1 MASRTAQTAA
11 KSAKRQNEFGADL
24 WVKDQSKTYRHP
36 TGGRGMFAGLQDAK
50 HYNVEGGWAKRAPE
64 ERPGFFSW
72 LYNRILTTEIE
83 GSSWRQM
90 RAWATMMM
98 ATAAAAREES
108 KMNLQPR
115 TRPILEPVRVP
126 ISTTQSPSPMAALAM
141 RMRQNAQR
149 RTMTTM
155 AYPYPYP
162 YPSPFPFLA
171 PLSQTTARRRH
182 RSYPRPRRLPAR
194 AAMPPSSAST
204 TRLKLPV
211 PQVLTKTFPLTVVS
225 LALAAATASWV
236 VSIVLRPISHFHLS
250 SSSSSSTSA
259 SSPLAD
265 PASPRRPTTA
275 IPPPHQIYD
284 EAMYKDPAF
293 SALMAEESGSHLS
306 LGPVACFFLPSAGE
320 EQHVLRERY
329 DYSFWVDGMDS

>member
-1 MASRTAQTAA
+1 
-11 KSAKRQNEFGADL
+11 
-24 WVKDQSKTYRHP
+24 
-36 TGGRGMFAGLQDAK
+36 
-50 HYNVEGGWAKRAPE
+50 
-64 ERPGFFSW
+64 
-72 LYNRILTTEIE
+72 
-83 GSSWRQM
+83 M

-108 KMNLQPR
+108 KMNLQPH

-126 ISTTQSPSPMAALAM
+126 ISRTQSPSPMAALAM

-162 YPSPFPFLA
+162 SPFPFLA
-171 PLSQTTARRRH
+171 PLSQTTALRRH

-194 AAMPPSSAST
+194 AAMPPSSAAT

-250 SSSSSSTSA
+250 SSSSSTSA

-265 PASPRRPTTA
+265 PTSPRRPTTA

-293 SALMAEESGSHLS
+293 SALMTEESGSHLS

>member
-1 MASRTAQTAA
+1 MASRTAQSAVKT
-11 KSAKRQNEFGADL
+11 AKRQNEFGADL
-24 WVKDQSKTYRHP
+24 WVKDQSKTYRRP

-50 HYNVEGGWAKRAPE
+50 HYNVEGGWAKRAPD

-90 RAWATMMM
+90 RAWATMTM

-108 KMNLQPR
+108 KMNLQPH
-115 TRPILEPVRVP
+115 TRRILEPVRVP

-162 YPSPFPFLA
+162 SSFSFLA
-171 PLSQTTARRRH
+171 PLSSQTTARRRH
-182 RSYPRPRRLPAR
+182 RAYPRPRRLPAR
-194 AAMPPSSAST
+194 AAMPPSSA

-236 VSIVLRPISHFHLS
+236 VSIVLHPISHFHL
-250 SSSSSSTSA
+250 SSSSSTSA

-265 PASPRRPTTA
+265 PTSPRRPTTA

-293 SALMAEESGSHLS
+293 SALMVQESGRGRRHLS

-320 EQHVLRERY
+320 EHHVLRERY